1 MRVADKDLHRAQI
14 STLYPAM
21 PWTMHPHGGARQTGT
36 RCGEHGARV
45 QNDYKT
51 SRTRRVG
58 GPGSQAVFLMK
69 P

>member
-1 MRVADKDLHRAQI
+1 MRAADEDRHRTQI
-14 STLYPAM
+14 NTLYPAM
-21 PWTMHPHGGARQTGT
+21 PWTMQPPGIAPQAGG